1 MSVVDIRRG
10 LVAVAAFVLACT
22 AGCSTTRDREAVG
35 AYVDDA
41 AITTTV
47 KARMAEDKVIDP
59 AAIQVET
66 VNGNVV
72 LSGVARSSLEKST
85 AENIAIKVN
94 GVKTLQNNLAIRP

>member
-1 MSVVDIRRG
+1 MSSHRRAA
-10 LVAVAAFVLACT
+10 LAAASAFAVALA
-22 AGCSTTRDREAVG
+22 AGCATTRGKEAVG
-35 AYVDDA
+35 SYVDDA

-47 KARMAEDKVIDP
+47 KARMAEDKIVDP

-94 GVKTLQNNLAIRP
+94 GVKTLQNNVAVRP